1 MVVVVVVV
9 KMMMVICK
17 LQKQACDPSRVTMS
31 LLLIS
36 ISSRSN
42 YGCNGPLLGVN
53 VGRMI
58 LKVNDYFY
66 YF

>member
-1 MVVVVVVV
+1 MMMVVVM

-17 LQKQACDPSRVTMS
+17 LQKQACDSRVAMS

-58 LKVNDYFY
+58 LKVND
-66 YF
+66 